1 MVSISRVMHKRLSRI
16 TDRSEESK
24 TERKEVMAMAKNL
37 VGWMIFQ
44 ILVGIWLLISP
55 YVLGFRDST
64 RATADSMVF
73 GAVVI
78 LIALGMSLFR
88 RQVCGVEQPA
98 RKAS

>member
-1 MVSISRVMHKRLSRI
+1 
-16 TDRSEESK
+16 
-24 TERKEVMAMAKNL
+24 MAKNL

-55 YVLGFRDST
+55 YILGFRDST
-64 RATADSMVF
+64 RATVDSMVF

-88 RQVCGVEQPA
+88 KQVCGAEQTA